1 MAIETEVT
9 ILGGTTRA
17 LCADVRDV
25 NGTKFTQATT
35 DTLTRTVTNVRTGA
49 VLGEAQ
55 ASLVVADSIFDSE
68 QSWARPRTLAGGGG
82 PNDWYNVRDVPPADL
97 IPNEACK
104 LEVAYKLTPATGPA
118 VVWRFIL
125 KVRPVRL

>member
-1 MAIETEVT
+1 MATETAIT
-9 ILGGTTRA
+9 LLGATSRA
-17 LCADVRDV
+17 LCADARDV

-55 ASLVVADSIFDSE
+55 AALVVADSIFDSE
-68 QSWARPRTLAGGGG
+68 QAWARYLPIGEGA
-82 PNDWYNVRDVPPADL
+82 DKWFNVRDLLPADL

-104 LEVAYKLTPATGPA
+104 LEIAYKLTPATGPA
-118 VVWRFIL
+118 VVWRFNVN
-125 KVRPVRL
+125 VRPVRL